1 MPLEV
6 VVLWGFGGQ
15 RLAGEADSAKD
26 KRKKRPQKQMFAAW
40 GNIP

>member
-6 VVLWGFGGQ
+6 VVIWGFGGQ

-26 KRKKRPQKQMFAAW
+26 ERKKGPQKQMFAAW
-40 GNIP
+40 RKMP